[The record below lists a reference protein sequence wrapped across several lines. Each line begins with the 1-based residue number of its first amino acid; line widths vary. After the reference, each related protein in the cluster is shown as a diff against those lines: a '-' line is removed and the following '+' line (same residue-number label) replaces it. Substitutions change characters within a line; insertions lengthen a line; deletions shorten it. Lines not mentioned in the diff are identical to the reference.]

1 MKELEV
7 GSQGCVEGCFLIKG
21 TFSTFRYDRH
31 GQLLLSHLPQGT
43 LDMYNRRRAEKPFLA
58 SIGLLSNRGVE
69 TDDGGHR
76 DNSAAILS
84 DLLAYYASDFGVVV
98 FSVRCG
104 LEPAFASD
112 LWVDRWDVGDKP
124 RG

>member
-1 MKELEV
+1 M
-7 GSQGCVEGCFLIKG
+7 
-21 TFSTFRYDRH
+21 YDRW
-31 GQLLLSHLPQGT
+31 
-43 LDMYNRRRAEKPFLA
+43 RAEEPFLA
-58 SIGLLSNRGVE
+58 SIGLLSNRGVQ
-69 TDDGGHR
+69 TDYGGHR
-76 DNSAAILS
+76 DNPAAILS
-84 DLLAYYASDFGVVV
+84 DLLANYASDFGVVV